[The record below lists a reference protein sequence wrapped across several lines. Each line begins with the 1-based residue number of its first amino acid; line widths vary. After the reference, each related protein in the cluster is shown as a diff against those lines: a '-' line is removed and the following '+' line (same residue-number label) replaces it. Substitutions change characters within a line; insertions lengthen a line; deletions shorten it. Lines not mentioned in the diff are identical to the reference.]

1 MYKFKS
7 KISIKKSIE
16 ISMVAASF
24 TILGYFGAQR
34 TFEFAKNFSVVKNE
48 HAMLIRKIDRHIE
61 RESNKQL
68 ILMLRKLDGKNNY
81 K

>member
-1 MYKFKS
+1 MYGSKS

-24 TILGYFGAQR
+24 AALGYFGTQKV
-34 TFEFAKNFSVVKNE
+34 FNFSENFNTESNE
-48 HAMLIRKIDRHIE
+48 HAMLIRKIDRRLE
-61 RESNKQL
+61 FKSNKKL
-68 ILMLRKLDGKNNY
+68 ILMLRKLDDK